1 MPKMRQSIGGLSRY
15 IATAETAK
23 HRIFSFLGTEVV
35 PEHPLI
41 AIALLDAFHLGV
53 LSSRIHVIFA
63 LAAGGTLEDRPR
75 YNKSRCFDPFPFP
88 DCPEA
93 QKAKIRALAEAL
105 DAHRKRAQADHAL
118 GLTDIYNVL
127 ERVRALGTPSSSSA
141 SVTPLTP
148 KEKVIHDQA
157 LVSTLKQLHD
167 ELDAAVAAAYGWP
180 WPLTDAEILTR
191 VVALN
196 AHRAAEEA
204 SGHIRY
210 LRPEYQAKSAAPAAQ
225 SKLALPDEAPAQDTK
240 PKSRVT
246 KAKQLWPKTLA
257 ERTKA
262 LDALLATETQ
272 PLTTP
277 EITKRFARAK
287 EEDIQEILETLAAL
301 GRLRRT
307 DEDTRWMR

>member
-1 MPKMRQSIGGLSRY
+1 MGN
-15 IATAETAK
+15 
-23 HRIFSFLGTEVV
+23 
-35 PEHPLI
+35 
-41 AIALLDAFHLGV
+41 D
-53 LSSRIHVIFA
+53 
-63 LAAGGTLEDRPR
+63 PR
-75 YNKSRCFDPFPFP
+75 DNKTRCFDPFPFP
-88 DCPEA
+88 DCPDA

-148 KEKVIHDQA
+148 KEKVTHDQA

-167 ELDAAVAAAYGWP
+167 EVDAAVAAAYGWP
-180 WPLTDAEILTR
+180 WPLSDADILTR

-196 AHRAAEEA
+196 AQRAAEEA

-225 SKLALPDEAPAQDTK
+225 SKIALPDEAPAQATK
-240 PKSRVT
+240 AKTRVT
-246 KAKQLWPKTLA
+246 KAKQPWPKTLA